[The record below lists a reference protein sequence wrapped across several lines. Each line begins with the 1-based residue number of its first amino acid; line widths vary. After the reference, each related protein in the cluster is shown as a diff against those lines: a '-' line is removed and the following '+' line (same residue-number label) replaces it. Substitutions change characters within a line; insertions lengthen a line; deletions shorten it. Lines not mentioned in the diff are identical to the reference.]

1 MRRSLQGKDTLQ
13 CCEQPFIQLLYC
25 WSIIVSNWVAFAN
38 DILAKNG
45 GGVKMLETLETMGL
59 LRSFKFKIPSN
70 LHLGVSKTDFEGR
83 PGILSQGSS
92 AWSLLY
98 IFPMNTFHRQ
108 DCSSSLILRT
118 AEFCSKVLRLPKV
131 NFAFPCFAQFQIHPW
146 PSSSYFLARR
156 RRL

>member
-1 MRRSLQGKDTLQ
+1 
-13 CCEQPFIQLLYC
+13 
-25 WSIIVSNWVAFAN
+25 
-38 DILAKNG
+38 
-45 GGVKMLETLETMGL
+45 MGL

-92 AWSLLY
+92 AGSLLY

-131 NFAFPCFAQFQIHPW
+131 NFAFLCFAQSQIHPW

>member
-1 MRRSLQGKDTLQ
+1 M
-13 CCEQPFIQLLYC
+13 
-25 WSIIVSNWVAFAN
+25 SNWVAFAN

-83 PGILSQGSS
+83 AGILSQGAS
-92 AWSLLY
+92 AGSLLY

-118 AEFCSKVLRLPKV
+118 AEFCNKVLRFSKV
-131 NFAFPCFAQFQIHPW
+131 NFVFLCFAVFLTPLLAVFHPNCL
-146 PSSSYFLARR
+146 PSRPHSPVQQVMEDSGT
-156 RRL
+156 